1 MKIKGHRVNFGF
13 DRFSGLYLWALFIA
27 IFGIWQPGL
36 FLTMGTV
43 HSIASEQAVVALLG
57 LAVVVPLATGAFDLS
72 IGATANL
79 SAVVVAAL
87 QSQQHWSMWPAI
99 GIALGISVLIGAV
112 NGFIIVRLQVNA
124 FIATLGMATIVGAVE
139 TIVSGNAQ
147 PLPPTS
153 SAWSQLTQFQIFG
166 FQAVFFY
173 VIIIAL
179 VSWWFLEWTPAGRY
193 MYAAGGNGV
202 AARLSG
208 VRVGAWTWVSL
219 LFSGTVAGL
228 AGILFSSLNGPSLTF
243 GPALLL
249 PAYAAAFL
257 GSTQL
262 RPGRFNVWGTVLAV
276 YVLATGVF
284 GVQLITSVQW
294 LNDMFNGIALI
305 VAVAFAVWRQR
316 RARAEAAPAQ
326 PVGSGPAEADPGSAS
341 GPPPGSANGQSAGL
355 RGPSAG
361 DSATPAG
368 DTSS

>member
-1 MKIKGHRVNFGF
+1 VKVRGHRVGFGF
-13 DRFSGLYLWALFIA
+13 DRFSGLYLWALFIL
-27 IFGIWQPGL
+27 IFGIWSPSL
-36 FLTMGTV
+36 FFTAGTV
-43 HSIASEQAVVALLG
+43 HSIASAQSVVALLG

-79 SAVVVAAL
+79 TAVVVAIL
-87 QSQQHWSMWPAI
+87 QTQQHWPMWPAI
-99 GIALGISVLIGAV
+99 AVALGTGVLIGAV
-112 NGFIIVRLQVNA
+112 NGFIIVRLHVNA
-124 FIATLGMATIVGAVE
+124 FIATLGMATIIGAVE

-153 SAWSQLTQFQIFG
+153 SAWSRLTQFPVLG
-166 FQAVFFY
+166 FQAVFWY
-173 VIIIAL
+173 VIVIAL
-179 VSWWFLEWTPAGRY
+179 ISWWFLERTPAGRY

-202 AARLSG
+202 AARLAG
-208 VRVGAWTWVSL
+208 VRVGGWTWVSL

-276 YVLATGVF
+276 YVLATGVY

-305 VAVAFAVWRQR
+305 VAVSFAVWRQR
-316 RARAEAAPAQ
+316 RARSEPRPAPPAETAPA
-326 PVGSGPAEADPGSAS
+326 PEERSTV
-341 GPPPGSANGQSAGL
+341 AGKTT
-355 RGPSAG
+355 G
-361 DSATPAG
+361 
-368 DTSS
+368 